1 MKPRAAYRNEVKTRV
16 PDHVYS
22 ALLLYMELN
31 QLDSVSA
38 ALARI
43 AAQHLLGS
51 IGVLPAQLSGVS
63 ADAAQPGPRQ

>member
-51 IGVLPAQLSGVS
+51 VGILPAQISGVS
-63 ADAAQPGPRQ
+63 ATSSQVGR

>member
-1 MKPRAAYRNEVKTRV
+1 MRTRAAYRNEVKTRV

-22 ALLLYMELN
+22 ALLLYMQLN

-51 IGVLPAQLSGVS
+51 VGILPAQLAGVS
-63 ADAAQPGPRQ
+63 ADASQPGPHQ